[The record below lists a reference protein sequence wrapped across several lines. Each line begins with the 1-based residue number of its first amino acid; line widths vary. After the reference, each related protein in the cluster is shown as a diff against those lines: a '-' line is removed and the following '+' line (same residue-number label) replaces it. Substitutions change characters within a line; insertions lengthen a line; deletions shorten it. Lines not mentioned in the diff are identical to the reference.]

1 MVLWPIW
8 SERNNNVFRGGQWNA
23 ERVFEFIQIKSF
35 NWIKRENG
43 GISFYFKNG
52 CQGSERTGREY
63 RIGQRKPSSGYGKGV
78 LEQATPFFVTK
89 FQDEWEMG
97 EMWKAFVKDTRAAEL
112 QLNQIRIGQR
122 TLEANLAR
130 FSMEDTTRKSENLVV
145 SKSPNGNRYKKGLV
159 QGNVASS
166 KEEGNHSEE
175 EWDMQA
181 SCATMEIEAEI
192 EANQVAL
199 LASNRSRVDY
209 SKNWIIDSGATSHMT
224 GDEDKVKNV
233 FHVSRMIKNL
243 LSMSQLIALGNYV
256 VFRPKDVK
264 VYQQLKIE
272 GTPIMKGEKWD
283 FVYVMFAETAYVG
296 KTSKNDTF
304 DLWHARLGHIS
315 YLRLQVMMNKS
326 MMKGLPKLELHK
338 DVVCASCQYGK
349 AHQLPYQDS
358 KFKAKEPLQ
367 LVHLDVFGKVKLSSI
382 GGAHYMVTFIDD
394 YLRTKFDKKAV
405 RCRCIFLGYDDQR
418 KGWRCC
424 DPNTRRW
431 YVSRNVVFDE
441 ASFWRSPQEVVLP
454 DSKELEEEVQEKLGE
469 DTCRLLD
476 TQEVVEKEKEIP
488 LERTVNPWQTGLR
501 RFTRELKPNPM
512 YANIALIE
520 ASPITEPKNYEEA
533 AQSVEWRKALEK
545 EIKALMPNQTWELV
559 PKPNDVKLVSCKWV
573 YKVKT
578 RLDKKI
584 ERYKARLVARGFS

>member
-1 MVLWPIW
+1 
-8 SERNNNVFRGGQWNA
+8 
-23 ERVFEFIQIKSF
+23 
-35 NWIKRENG
+35 
-43 GISFYFKNG
+43 
-52 CQGSERTGREY
+52 
-63 RIGQRKPSSGYGKGV
+63 
-78 LEQATPFFVTK
+78 
-89 FQDEWEMG
+89 
-97 EMWKAFVKDTRAAEL
+97 
-112 QLNQIRIGQR
+112 
-122 TLEANLAR
+122 
-130 FSMEDTTRKSENLVV
+130 
-145 SKSPNGNRYKKGLV
+145 
-159 QGNVASS
+159 
-166 KEEGNHSEE
+166 
-175 EWDMQA
+175 
-181 SCATMEIEAEI
+181 
-192 EANQVAL
+192 
-199 LASNRSRVDY
+199 
-209 SKNWIIDSGATSHMT
+209 
-224 GDEDKVKNV
+224 
-233 FHVSRMIKNL
+233 
-243 LSMSQLIALGNYV
+243 
-256 VFRPKDVK
+256 
-264 VYQQLKIE
+264 
-272 GTPIMKGEKWD
+272 MKGEKWD

-338 DVVCASCQYGK
+338 DVVCAGCQYGK

-394 YLRTKFDKKAV
+394 YL
-405 RCRCIFLGYDDQR
+405 
-418 KGWRCC
+418 
-424 DPNTRRW
+424 
-431 YVSRNVVFDE
+431 RNVVFDE

-488 LERTVNPWQTGLR
+488 LERTVNPWQTGNRKTMRKLHKA
-501 RFTRELKPNPM
+501 F
-512 YANIALIE
+512 
-520 ASPITEPKNYEEA
+520 
-533 AQSVEWRKALEK
+533 EWRKALEK

-584 ERYKARLVARGFS
+584 ERYKARLVARGVLLALATSKSWKLWQMDVKNAFLLGKIDKEIYMEQPCGFEDNRHPEYVCKLNRVLYGLKQVLKAWYGKIVEFLVQSGYSMIVANSSLFVKTSGNKITSVLVYMDELIVIENDIEEILQTKENLSVWFQMKELGELKQFLGLEVDQTKESIFLCQQKHALDLLKKFGMLECKPISTPIEMNARLCSYKGKELASATMYWQLIESLIYLTLSRPDISFAIRVVSRFAQNPKKPHLEVVRHILKYVERTLDYGILYRSGTECKVVGFCDANYARCHDTRRSTIGCDLERSHSATRDNPLFLCQPLRQSTEQ